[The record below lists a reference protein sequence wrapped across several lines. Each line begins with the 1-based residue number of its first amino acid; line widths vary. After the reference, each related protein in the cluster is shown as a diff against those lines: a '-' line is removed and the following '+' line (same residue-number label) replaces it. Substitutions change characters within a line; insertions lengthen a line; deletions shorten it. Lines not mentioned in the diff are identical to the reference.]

1 MKEYGFYSFLSGT
14 SVACVGH
21 SIDFVLCARL
31 GGKFRK
37 RVMLFR
43 AVKYFLIIEF
53 LNICFCV
60 LPYL

>member
-43 AVKYFLIIEF
+43 AVKYFL
-53 LNICFCV
+53 
-60 LPYL
+60 